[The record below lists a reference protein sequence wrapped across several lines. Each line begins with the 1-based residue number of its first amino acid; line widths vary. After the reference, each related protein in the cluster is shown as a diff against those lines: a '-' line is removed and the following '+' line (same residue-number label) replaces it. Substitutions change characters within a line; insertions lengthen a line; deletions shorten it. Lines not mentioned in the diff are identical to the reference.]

1 VTSLLEALPADDADC
16 TCFVGAGGKK
26 TTMYA
31 LADRLERAVVTA
43 TVRIPPFDD
52 RVGTL
57 AVGDDPASAV
67 ADAGPGDWPV
77 GVVAGRDDGRDRY
90 LGYDTA
96 AVDALVDAVDAPV
109 VVKADGARSRWL
121 TAPNDREPQLPARA
135 DLVVPVASARVVG
148 EPLAAERVHRP
159 ELVGR
164 VAGCAV
170 GETLTADH
178 VATLLSS
185 TEGGLKAVPEG
196 ATVRPLVNMVD
207 GPSEERAARDVA
219 EHVASDPRVD
229 AVVLAR
235 MLDDDP
241 VVDVVR

>member
-1 VTSLLEALPADDADC
+1 VTSLLDALPADAADC

-31 LADRLERAVVTA
+31 LADRIERAVVTA
-43 TVRIPPFDD
+43 TVRIPPFAD
-52 RVGTL
+52 RMGTL
-57 AVGDDPASAV
+57 AVGDDPANAV
-67 ADAGPGDWPV
+67 TDADPRDWPV
-77 GVVAGRDDGRDRY
+77 GVVAGRDDDRDRY

-96 AVDALVDAVDAPV
+96 TVDALVDAVDVPV

-148 EPLAAERVHRP
+148 EPLDEERVHRP
-159 ELVGR
+159 ELVGS
-164 VAGCAV
+164 VAGCEV
-170 GETLTADH
+170 GATLTAEH

-185 TEGGLKAVPEG
+185 TDGGLKAVPDG

-207 GPSEERAARDVA
+207 GPAEERAARAVA
-219 EHVASDPRVD
+219 ERVAALPRVD

-241 VVDVVR
+241 IVDVVA